1 MWKLSVENTL
11 TGNVIIKLWKLKI
24 KQKRFH
30 KIRTNSLHYK
40 RSSQLVKFCLF
51 SSYSFRH
58 PVLFEIIQKSAV
70 KREWKISQSFL
81 PGDFNVLLSVFLI
94 TSNFHFS
101 IYHCSKVNKKR
112 SWAKRFAN
120 IEEILVISRQVVLN
134 KSCSWLTLS
143 VISEKWGLLPI
154 HQAF

>member
-1 MWKLSVENTL
+1 MWKLSVENTF
-11 TGNVIIKLWKLKI
+11 TGNVIIKLRKLKI
-24 KQKRFH
+24 KRKHFH
-30 KIRTNSLHYK
+30 KIRINLLYYK
-40 RSSQLVKFCLF
+40 RSFQLVKFCFF
-51 SSYSFRH
+51 SSYLFRH
-58 PVLFEIIQKSAV
+58 AVLFEIIWNSAV

-94 TSNFHFS
+94 TSNFPFS
-101 IYHCSKVNKKR
+101 ICHGSKVNKKR

-120 IEEILVISRQVVLN
+120 IEDILVISQQVVLN
-134 KSCSWLTLS
+134 KSCSWLALS